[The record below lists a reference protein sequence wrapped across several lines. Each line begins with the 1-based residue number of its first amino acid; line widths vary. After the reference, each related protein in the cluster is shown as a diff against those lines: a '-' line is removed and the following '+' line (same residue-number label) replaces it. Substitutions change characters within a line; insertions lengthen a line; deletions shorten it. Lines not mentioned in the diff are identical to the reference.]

1 MSSIKRLGALLLALM
16 MFVALPGPASAQRA
30 AAPVKPATAQAVAAA
45 AVVDP
50 GYILGVNDTVNVT
63 VYGQPEFNVTTRI
76 KPDGTV
82 VMPLIG
88 PIQANGKTVLS
99 LADDIKKVLVQ
110 KGYLKDPIVNIE
122 IGTYA
127 SKTVN
132 VAGRVSRPG
141 VYPLDQQYRVLEML
155 LKAGWVQNIYG
166 DIYLRRGS
174 DYSEITLKTEQ
185 LVRGGP
191 DKNPVLQPGDTLF
204 VPDPDTFI
212 IYGQV
217 SRPGTYPLMPGMTIR
232 EAIATAGGVTA
243 LGSEKRVAIAK
254 PGQKDIPAKA
264 GDPVAKGDIIYVKER
279 TF

>member
-1 MSSIKRLGALLLALM
+1 MSLATRLGVLLLAIMLFAM
-16 MFVALPGPASAQRA
+16 PGQAWAQRA
-30 AAPVKPATAQAVAAA
+30 SPTGKAAVEQS

-50 GYILGVNDTVNVT
+50 GYILGVNDTVTVT

-88 PIQANGKTVLS
+88 PIQANGRTVLS
-99 LADDIKKVLVQ
+99 LADDIKKILVQ
-110 KGYLKDPIVNIE
+110 KGFLKDPIVNVE
-122 IGTYA
+122 IGNYA

-174 DYSEITLKTEQ
+174 DYTEITLKTEQ

-243 LGSEKRVAIAK
+243 LGSEKKVAIAK
-254 PGQKDIPAKA
+254 PGQKDVAAKPE
-264 GDPVAKGDIIYVKER
+264 DLVAKGDIVFVKER

>member
-1 MSSIKRLGALLLALM
+1 MPSIMRLGLLLLALL
-16 MFVALPGPASAQRA
+16 MFVSAPNAAWAQRA
-30 AAPVKPATAQAVAAA
+30 PANPVAAQSAAP
-45 AVVDP
+45 VDP
-50 GYILGVNDTVNVT
+50 GYILGVNDTVTVT

-88 PIQANGKTVLS
+88 PIQANGKTVLV
-99 LADDIKKVLVQ
+99 LAEDIKKILVQ

-155 LKAGWVQNIYG
+155 LKAGWVQSIYG
-166 DIYLRRGS
+166 DVYLRRGS

-191 DKNPVLQPGDTLF
+191 DKNPVLQAGDTIF

-217 SRPGTYPLMPGMTIR
+217 GRPGTYPLLPGMTIR

-243 LGSEKRVAIAK
+243 LGSEKKVVIAK
-254 PGQKDIPAKA
+254 PGQKDIPAKP
-264 GDPVAKGDIIYVKER
+264 GDPVAKGDIVFVKER

>member
-1 MSSIKRLGALLLALM
+1 MLSIKRLGALLLALM
-16 MFVALPGPASAQRA
+16 MFVALPGPAFAQRA
-30 AAPVKPATAQAVAAA
+30 AAPAKPSSAQAVAAA

-50 GYILGVNDTVNVT
+50 GYILGVNDTVTVT

-99 LADDIKKVLVQ
+99 LAEDIKKVLVQ

-174 DYSEITLKTEQ
+174 DYTEITLKTEQ
-185 LVRGGP
+185 LVRGAP
-191 DKNPVLQPGDTLF
+191 DKNPVLQPGDTIY

>member
-1 MSSIKRLGALLLALM
+1 MPSIMRLGMLLLAMVL
-16 MFVALPGPASAQRA
+16 FATLPGRAWAQR
-30 AAPVKPATAQAVAAA
+30 PAA
-45 AVVDP
+45 AVPAATASALPAAVPDP
-50 GYILGVNDTVNVT
+50 GYILGVNDTITVT
-63 VYGQPEFNVTTRI
+63 VYGQPEFNVTTRV

-82 VMPLIG
+82 VMPLVG
-88 PIQANGKTVLS
+88 PVQANGKTVLS
-99 LADDIKKVLVQ
+99 LADDIKKILVQ
-110 KGYLKDPIVNIE
+110 KGFLKDPIVNIE
-122 IGTYA
+122 INGYA

-132 VAGRVSRPG
+132 VAGRVSKPG

-155 LKAGWVQNIYG
+155 LKAGWVQSIYG
-166 DIYLRRGS
+166 DVYVRRGS
-174 DYSEITLKTEQ
+174 DYSEITLNTEQ

-191 DKNPVLQPGDTLF
+191 DKNPVLQAGDTIF

-217 SRPGTYPLMPGMTIR
+217 SRPGTYPLLPGMTVR

-254 PGQKDIPAKA
+254 PGQKDVAAKP
-264 GDPVAKGDIIYVKER
+264 GDPLAKGDIVFVKER